1 MISGVQRETV
11 YVVILSVI
19 GNGHCFPGLKLGLF
33 PGNQIYIYI
42 YMFGLRVNYCCLAP
56 TINICNASH
65 SFGSSQ
71 HTVQT
76 MKQSNKLYEGGL
88 IVFLSVMVLVSMQ

>member
-33 PGNQIYIYI
+33 PGNQ
-42 YMFGLRVNYCCLAP
+42 
-56 TINICNASH
+56 
-65 SFGSSQ
+65 
-71 HTVQT
+71 TVQHVYISDVLT
-76 MKQSNKLYEGGL
+76 EVPIMTAEHL
-88 IVFLSVMVLVSMQ
+88 ISYV

>member
-33 PGNQIYIYI
+33 PGNQTVQHIYIYI
-42 YMFGLRVNYCCLAP
+42 SDVLTEVAIMTAEHL
-56 TINICNASH
+56 IS
-65 SFGSSQ
+65 
-71 HTVQT
+71 
-76 MKQSNKLYEGGL
+76 YE
-88 IVFLSVMVLVSMQ
+88 